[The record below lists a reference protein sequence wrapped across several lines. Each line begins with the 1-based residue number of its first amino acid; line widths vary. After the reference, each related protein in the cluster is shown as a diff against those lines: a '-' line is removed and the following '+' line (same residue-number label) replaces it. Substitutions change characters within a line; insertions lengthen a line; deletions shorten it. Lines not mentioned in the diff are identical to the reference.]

1 MAGLFRTRVL
11 EGVDG
16 IGEVGSGVGLG
27 RLLSVLSISS
37 KLVDKESVLSGL
49 RDRSSVLSGLGVSL
63 DLQIQLQFGEGVNY
77 NLCLLFQS
85 QKLLEN
91 TT

>member
-77 NLCLLFQS
+77 KCLLFQS